1 MADQIMHSILTG
13 LVSGSIY
20 GLMAIGFTLV
30 FGIMHVINLAHGEL
44 YMLGAFSTFIMV
56 GVYQLNFFVAIAAA
70 MLIVGCLGF
79 LIERFIFRPLRNT
92 PMLNTLLA
100 SIGLSIF
107 ISNLVLKIA
116 GTGMRSIPSPFSE
129 KNVEIFGAVIS
140 THRLM
145 VLLLTGLLVG
155 LLFWII
161 KFTKFG
167 RSLRATSQDQ
177 DASALMGVNINL
189 TYGIVFA
196 ISAGMAAMA
205 GGLIGSLYVVDATMG
220 LGPGLKAFIIV
231 ILGGMGS
238 IVGAIAGAFI
248 MGYAETFTSLFWS
261 ASYQDLVGYIILI
274 LVLLLKPNGLFGG
287 VKR

>member
-1 MADQIMHSILTG
+1 MADQIMQSILNG

-129 KNVEIFGAVIS
+129 KNFEIFGAVIS

-205 GGLIGSLYVVDATMG
+205 GD
-220 LGPGLKAFIIV
+220 
-231 ILGGMGS
+231 
-238 IVGAIAGAFI
+238 
-248 MGYAETFTSLFWS
+248 
-261 ASYQDLVGYIILI
+261 
-274 LVLLLKPNGLFGG
+274 
-287 VKR
+287 

>member
-1 MADQIMHSILTG
+1 MADQIMQSILNG